1 MSQSVQVS
9 QYSGG
14 GGLHFVNVV
23 AAVGVVVAV
32 VIDSVAANVVAV
44 TWPSLLLLLLLLLML
59 LLLPQAM
66 QVALWSPNLRAMQ
79 VAPPGGQNWNEY
91 K

>member
-23 AAVGVVVAV
+23 AAAGVVVAV

-44 TWPSLLLLLLLLLML
+44 TWPSLLLLLF
-59 LLLPQAM
+59 PQAM

>member
-9 QYSGG
+9 QYSGC
-14 GGLHFVNVV
+14 GGLHFVNV
-23 AAVGVVVAV
+23 AAAAAGVVVAV

-44 TWPSLLLLLLLLLML
+44 TWPSLLLLLF
-59 LLLPQAM
+59 PQAM

-79 VAPPGGQNWNEY
+79 VAPPDGQNWNEY